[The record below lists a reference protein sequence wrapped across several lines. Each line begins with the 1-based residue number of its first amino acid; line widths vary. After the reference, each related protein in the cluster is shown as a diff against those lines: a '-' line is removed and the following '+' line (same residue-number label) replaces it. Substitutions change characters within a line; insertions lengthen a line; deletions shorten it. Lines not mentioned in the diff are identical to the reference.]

1 MIRSALDLL
10 LGLRGKWRAGIV
22 FLMGALAALAMAPV
36 HFSPVLFISFP
47 AFFLVLNESLMNR
60 TPRQQKRMAFWL
72 GWCFGF
78 GYFLAG
84 LWWIGAAVLVD
95 GATFA
100 WALPFAV
107 AGIPAGLALFW
118 AFASVVALMFWQSNT
133 LKIISLVFF
142 FSFAEFLRGF
152 ILTGFPWN
160 ALGYGAMPTVLFMQS
175 ASVVGLWGM
184 TAFTLLA
191 AFSPALL
198 VLPGT
203 GREQWRARILLI
215 CVVAGLVAHTG
226 FGALRLLQEH
236 QDTSSEEPVMLR
248 LLQPNIN
255 QQDKWRPGNEEAVLQ
270 SYLDLSAAPGLSS
283 VDALVWPESAFPFL
297 VLQRPDV
304 LARIDMLLPEGVRLI
319 TGAVRIKPS
328 DQTTSDPATRPEF
341 YNSIIEFNDGAR
353 PVGFYD
359 KLRLVPFGEFLPFA
373 DIAERFG
380 ITKLVNAP
388 GGFATGL
395 AGNHY
400 RFGDAGASGK
410 ALPQARFLICYEAIF
425 PDFQSRVPQTDEA
438 SAQLSRPAEWMLN
451 VTNDAWFGRLTGPYQ
466 HFHQA
471 RLRAVETG
479 LPMIR
484 VANTGISAVI
494 DAYGRVEKSLPLGT
508 AGIIDT
514 ALPPALP
521 STYQK
526 RSPDLPFALFMLL
539 LGFLL
544 LTGRVLITPSDPV

>member
-1 MIRSALDLL
+1 
-10 LGLRGKWRAGIV
+10 V
-22 FLMGALAALAMAPV
+22 FLSGALAALAMAPV
-36 HFSPVLFISFP
+36 HFSPILFLSFP
-47 AFFLVLNESLMNR
+47 AFFLILNESLTHR

-107 AGIPAGLALFW
+107 AGIPAALALFW
-118 AFASVVALMFWQSNT
+118 AFASVAAIMFWQSTT

-142 FSFAEFLRGF
+142 LSFAEYLRGF

-184 TAFTLLA
+184 TAFTFLA
-191 AFSPALL
+191 AFSPVLL
-198 VLPGT
+198 VLPCT
-203 GREQWRARILLI
+203 GRERQRARILLI
-215 CVVAGLVAHTG
+215 CVVTGLVAHTG
-226 FGALRLLQEH
+226 FGVLRL
-236 QDTSSEEPVMLR
+236 SEAGQQVTAEDPVRLR
-248 LLQPNIN
+248 LLQPNIS

-270 SYLDLSAAPGLSS
+270 TYLDLSSAPGLSG
-283 VDALVWPESAFPFL
+283 VDALIWPESAFPFL
-297 VLQRPDV
+297 VLQREDV
-304 LARIDMLLPEGVRLI
+304 LARLDMLLPEGVRLI
-319 TGAVRIKPS
+319 AGAVRIKPET
-328 DQTTSDPATRPEF
+328 QTDADPRTRPEF
-341 YNSIIEFNDGAR
+341 YNSVIELSDRAR

-359 KLRLVPFGEFLPFA
+359 KLRLVPFGEFVPFA

-380 ITKLVNAP
+380 ITKLVNTP

-395 AGNHY
+395 AGNRY
-400 RFGDAGASGK
+400 YFDDSVSSGK
-410 ALPQARFLICYEAIF
+410 ALPPALFLICYEAIF
-425 PDFQSRVPQTDEA
+425 PDFQSRVSQTDEA
-438 SAQLSRPAEWMLN
+438 SGPSSRPAEWILN
-451 VTNDAWFGRLTGPYQ
+451 VTNDAWFGPLAGPYQ

-471 RLRAVETG
+471 RLRAVEAG

-494 DAYGRVEKSLPLGT
+494 DAYGRVQKSLPLGT

-521 STYQK
+521 SAHQT
-526 RSPDLPFALFMLL
+526 RSPDLPFALLMAL

-544 LTGRVLITPSDPV
+544 LAGRMLIAPSNPA